1 MNIVLSL
8 QAKQMATEHHHRP
21 AMEVIEDII
30 LAVPE
35 RQRFLLPKQSLL
47 KRSTNRLRAKARPAE
62 PKDLDF
68 IVSIIFALMF
78 CIIWNL

>member
-1 MNIVLSL
+1 MNIVFSS
-8 QAKQMATEHHHRP
+8 QAKQMTTEHQYRP

-35 RQRFLLPKQSLL
+35 TQRFLLPKQNLL

-68 IVSIIFALMF
+68 IVSISFAL
-78 CIIWNL
+78 